1 MLIYQASSGIKKLD
15 KHNICVILRGMKLL
29 TTKQAGERLKVNDS
43 RVRQLILA
51 GRLPAQK
58 FGSAWMI
65 KEKDLAKVADRK
77 TGRPGWLKKGK

>member
-1 MLIYQASSGIKKLD
+1 MDD
-15 KHNICVILRGMKLL
+15 KIL
-29 TTKQAGERLKVNDS
+29 TAKQAAKALGVNDS

-58 FGSAWMI
+58 FANVWLI
-65 KEKDLAKVADRK
+65 REKDLAKVSDRK

>member
-1 MLIYQASSGIKKLD
+1 MDRI
-15 KHNICVILRGMKLL
+15 L
-29 TTKQAGERLKVNDS
+29 TTTQAAKALGVNNS

-58 FGSAWMI
+58 FGHIWMI

-77 TGRPGWLKKGK
+77 TGRPGWLKKGGN